1 MFMANQGTEKRGYQ
15 MTIRSVTTQKV
26 DSFGAEIE
34 KPGQSG
40 SVGPSGQ
47 ESKQQKFYA
56 VLLNSA
62 CKHEWFKLADEL
74 QTLKSEGK
82 TIWNCR
88 TCAKVSSTYDWQP
101 PSD

>member
-1 MFMANQGTEKRGYQ
+1 
-15 MTIRSVTTQKV
+15 MTIRSVTTQKAEV
-26 DSFGAEIE
+26 VKPGNFGAEIE
-34 KPGQSG
+34 KSGQSG
-40 SVGPSGQ
+40 SVGTSGQ

-62 CKHEWFKLADEL
+62 CEHEWFKLADEL
-74 QTLKSEGK
+74 QTLKPEGK

-88 TCAKVSSTYDWQP
+88 TCAKVSSTYEWQT